1 MTDNKTSVNPH
12 TGQPLPDD
20 VAVPNPPT
28 GTPGAAAASAEVAS
42 ATKQAG
48 PPQLSS
54 APSAQEL
61 AVRSVLETVMD
72 PELGLSVIDLGLI
85 REVHFLAGKTLV
97 RMMLTTPFCPYAPQ
111 MMADVKQATESA
123 VPQPAEV
130 EILLAKAAQQMA
142 LQLDEVPDARRGPER
157 DAAEHG
163 EAALRERIVR
173 VLESDHGRVDLGREE
188 VHGVTAASVEAP
200 HLAREHVARIDAE
213 RGVAAYRVQAERV
226 DRAAVP
232 PVLHSRQEVHGIE
245 QSRIVEAGADR
256 EAGERALA
264 LLEHGRHHAVD
275 AGEAARGARGRWGE

>member
-28 GTPGAAAASAEVAS
+28 GTPGAAATSAEVAS

-130 EILLAKAAQQMA
+130 EIL
-142 LQLDEVPDARRGPER
+142 PDAWSPDMMPDPG
-157 DAAEHG
+157 
-163 EAALRERIVR
+163 L
-173 VLESDHGRVDLGREE
+173 LGF
-188 VHGVTAASVEAP
+188 S
-200 HLAREHVARIDAE
+200 
-213 RGVAAYRVQAERV
+213 Y
-226 DRAAVP
+226 
-232 PVLHSRQEVHGIE
+232 
-245 QSRIVEAGADR
+245 
-256 EAGERALA
+256 
-264 LLEHGRHHAVD
+264 
-275 AGEAARGARGRWGE
+275 